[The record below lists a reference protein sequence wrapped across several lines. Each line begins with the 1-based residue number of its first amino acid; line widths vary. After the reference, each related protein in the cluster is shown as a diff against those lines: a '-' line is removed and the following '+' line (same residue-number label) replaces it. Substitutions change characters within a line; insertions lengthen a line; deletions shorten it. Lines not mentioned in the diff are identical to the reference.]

1 MSASREPVIRLRN
14 VGVSYWLR
22 QSLFRRRK
30 FWALR
35 DVSFDLYEGDSLG
48 VIGKNGVGKSTLL
61 RLLAGVMSP
70 DCGTLENRGVSTSLL
85 SLNLGF
91 LPYLS
96 GRENAILGGMFQGMS
111 REEIESK
118 MDAIIRFAEL
128 DEFIDQPVS
137 SYSSGM
143 KARLGF
149 AVAFQVQP
157 DVVLIDEVIGVGDAD
172 FQQKSVAVMKERMR
186 AQDTT
191 IVFVSHSAPLIRELC
206 NRAVWIEDRVVQT
219 EGDAETVLAAYD
231 RFLKTGEKPQA
242 SPADPA

>member
-1 MSASREPVIRLRN
+1 MSAARTPAISLRH

-22 QSLFRRRK
+22 QSLFSRRK

-70 DCGTLENRGVSTSLL
+70 DCGTLVNSGVSTSLL
-85 SLNLGF
+85 SLSLGF

-96 GRENAILGGMFQGMS
+96 GRENAILGGMFQGMAK
-111 REEIESK
+111 EEISAK
-118 MDAIIRFAEL
+118 MDEIIRFAEIE
-128 DEFIDQPVS
+128 EFIDEPVA

-149 AVAFQVQP
+149 AVAFQIQP
-157 DVVLIDEVIGVGDAD
+157 DVLLLDEVIGVGDAD
-172 FQQKSVAVMKERMR
+172 FQRKSMEVMKERIR
-186 AQDTT
+186 SHDTT
-191 IVFVSHSAPLIRELC
+191 IVFVSHSAPLVRELC
-206 NRAVWIEDRVVQT
+206 SRAVWIEDRMVQI
-219 EGDAETVLAAYD
+219 EGDVDTVLAAYEN
-231 RFLKTGEKPQA
+231 FLRTGRRCVEAPPEA
-242 SPADPA
+242 G